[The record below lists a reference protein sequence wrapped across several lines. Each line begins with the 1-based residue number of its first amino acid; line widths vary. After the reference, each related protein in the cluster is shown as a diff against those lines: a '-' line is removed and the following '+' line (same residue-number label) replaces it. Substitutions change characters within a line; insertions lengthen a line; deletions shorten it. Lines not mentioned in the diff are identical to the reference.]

1 MKLVAALEYKCPTV
15 KPRQRFL
22 QGWGSKRARKQKTKK
37 SCRAKDGLP
46 TMSSGMSS
54 VWMLDTVVNS
64 GNNLHCTGARL
75 GSAFQT
81 GNDLKCAYGTL
92 YSFTKRVKP
101 VTACA
106 HLHLLQMCRLGS
118 CLQLK
123 QEGWSDMVW
132 IFCEMVEE
140 DCHGKMGKGEAEAN
154 WSCEIS
160 SARLSEITTP
170 PINEVCYEQQ
180 LNYIGCIGR
189 CELLKQNQTSI
200 ISGVEDVWKSAVCR
214 RPTDQSD
221 FALLLN
227 TMSTQKYPI
236 SDWNHGKSVMM
247 VSSICIGPCIENSS
261 EQRTKAKIT
270 IDILFA

>member
-92 YSFTKRVKP
+92 YSFTIRVKP
-101 VTACA
+101 LTACA

-123 QEGWSDMVW
+123 QRRLKW
-132 IFCEMVEE
+132 
-140 DCHGKMGKGEAEAN
+140 HGMDFLRDGGR
-154 WSCEIS
+154 
-160 SARLSEITTP
+160 RLSWK
-170 PINEVCYEQQ
+170 NGQRWSRGK
-180 LNYIGCIGR
+180 L
-189 CELLKQNQTSI
+189 ELRNK
-200 ISGVEDVWKSAVCR
+200 
-214 RPTDQSD
+214 
-221 FALLLN
+221 
-227 TMSTQKYPI
+227 
-236 SDWNHGKSVMM
+236 
-247 VSSICIGPCIENSS
+247 
-261 EQRTKAKIT
+261 
-270 IDILFA
+270 